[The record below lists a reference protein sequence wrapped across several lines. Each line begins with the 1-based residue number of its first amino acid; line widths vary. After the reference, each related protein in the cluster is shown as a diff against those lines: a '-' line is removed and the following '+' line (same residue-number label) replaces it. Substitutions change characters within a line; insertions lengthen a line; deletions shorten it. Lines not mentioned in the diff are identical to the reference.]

1 MHAEGKRQSLPVIL
15 QAPETEQEGGR
26 FPQRGSRE
34 DAIIYKKIILCSFP
48 KPSNYF
54 LQI

>member
-34 DAIIYKKIILCSFP
+34 DAIIYKKNNPVFISQAF
-48 KPSNYF
+48 
-54 LQI
+54 